1 MIQLR
6 RYTSRSTLTSL
17 FKLTMSSFGSQAMI
31 LTSGSP
37 IDVSRHDLHG
47 MTLSSVCSLSIL
59 PKPLLQF
66 NLHLPS
72 YTSQSLHK
80 CGYLA
85 LHILPP
91 NANSVRLGRIFAK
104 GIKQDKLGHETLKQT
119 KQELKDGQVF
129 HEMTKP
135 FDKLGQEE
143 FDYKYVDG
151 VKIPILLQSDKV
163 IICKTERQFGV
174 DNHEIW
180 VVKVLEII
188 ENEKGKSG
196 GLLYFNRGFY
206 EIGRQLNEN
215 S

>member
-1 MIQLR
+1 MIHVR
-6 RYTSRSTLTSL
+6 RYSSQSKLTTL

-31 LTSGSP
+31 LTSASP
-37 IDVSRHDLHG
+37 KDETFHNLHG

-59 PKPLLQF
+59 PKPLMQF

-72 YTSQSLHK
+72 YTSDSLHR

-91 NANSVRLGRIFAK
+91 TPNSVKLGRIFSK
-104 GIKQDKLGHETLKQT
+104 GIKMNKSDQEILKT
-119 KQELKDGQVF
+119 TNQELKDGEVF

-135 FDKLGQEE
+135 FEKLSSK
-143 FDYKYVDG
+143 DYSFKYIDNF
-151 VKIPILLQSDKV
+151 KLPILSDSEKV
-163 IICKTERQFGV
+163 IICKTEKSFNV

-180 VVKVLEII
+180 IVHVLEII
-188 ENEKGKSG
+188 DNLTQKSG

-206 EIGRQLNEN
+206 KIGESLLE
-215 S
+215 